1 MDFRSTETPKIHKFG
16 CSGGL
21 PKYGKTK
28 FHLAIQVGFRSI
40 ETPKIR
46 KFDSQ
51 VTSEKW
57 KKPSFV
63 SLKLEQ
69 ENSKDSIWWASE
81 ERKTKKP
88 RFIRSGGLPKN
99 GKPRNQNSI
108 GWASEERNPKI
119 CLGGLLKNENPKIR
133 SGGLLKNENPK
144 IKIRSGGLLY
154 GKTKIQSGGVGF
166 RLSGKEEP
174 RFILGVSGVF

>member
-40 ETPKIR
+40 ETPKI
-46 KFDSQ
+46 Q
-51 VTSEKW
+51 
-57 KKPSFV
+57 
-63 SLKLEQ
+63 Q